1 MNSFPFAARAA
12 LAAVVLVWLPHE
24 ALAQAPAP
32 PPQGVLMLSASASV
46 EVPKDW
52 LQIVFAIQREG
63 VDAAH
68 VQAQL
73 KQALDLAL
81 TEARRVARAGQIEV
95 QTGTFSLNPRYAP
108 KGGMNGWQ
116 GRAEL
121 LVEGRDATGL
131 AQLAGRIQGLS
142 IARVGWG
149 LSREAR
155 ERVEGEVSAQ
165 AIARFRAR
173 ADSHARQFGYS
184 GYVIREAHVAAS
196 EPPGGGPVPMAHA
209 RLASAPAEEE
219 LPVEAGKASVTVT
232 VSGSVQMK

>member
-1 MNSFPFAARAA
+1 MKSSPLAAVAA
-12 LAAVVLVWLPHE
+12 LALACLSP
-24 ALAQAPAP
+24 AAIAQAPTAP
-32 PPQGVLMLSASASV
+32 PPQGVLTLSASASI
-46 EVPKDW
+46 EVAKDW
-52 LQIVFAIQREG
+52 LQIVFAVQREG
-63 VDAAH
+63 VDAAQ

-95 QTGTFSLNPRYAP
+95 QTGTFALHPRYAA

-149 LSREAR
+149 LSRDAR

-173 ADSHARQFGYS
+173 AESHARQFGYS

-196 EPPGGGPVPMAHA
+196 DPPGGMPVPMAMAQA
-209 RLASAPAEEE
+209 RMANAPAEEE
-219 LPVEAGKASVTVT
+219 LPVEAGKATVTVT
-232 VSGSVQMK
+232 VNGSVQMK